1 MGVVE
6 GTTIPQ
12 SMQAAVA
19 LLGSFAY
26 LRGEPLP
33 FRMYLNDPSGPM
45 SKSNKTDAKKN
56 VLIVEDSIDFSNLL
70 KFIVEDD
77 GFVGIQFPVQQ
88 EDIISAVKEHH
99 PAVILMDL
107 ALRRKGGIDYIN
119 DLKAD
124 PATKDVPILII
135 SGRELGQK
143 DIIDLQ
149 MKGVRYLRK
158 GRVEMHEIRREI
170 RTAALGKE
178 AADAMAKRPP
188 SGSAS

>member
-1 MGVVE
+1 
-6 GTTIPQ
+6 
-12 SMQAAVA
+12 
-19 LLGSFAY
+19 
-26 LRGEPLP
+26 
-33 FRMYLNDPSGPM
+33 MYPNDPSGPM
-45 SKSNKTDAKKN
+45 SKTNKTDAKKS

-77 GFVGIQFPVQQ
+77 GFEGIQFPVQQ
-88 EDIISAVKEHH
+88 EDIISAVKQHQ

-119 DLKAD
+119 DLKGD
-124 PATKDVPILII
+124 PATKDVPIIII

-143 DIIDLQ
+143 DIIELQ

-178 AADAMAKRPP
+178 AAAAMAKNPP
-188 SGSAS
+188 PGNHA

>member
-1 MGVVE
+1 
-6 GTTIPQ
+6 
-12 SMQAAVA
+12 
-19 LLGSFAY
+19 
-26 LRGEPLP
+26 
-33 FRMYLNDPSGPM
+33 M
-45 SKSNKTDAKKN
+45 SKSNKTDAKKS

-77 GFVGIQFPVQQ
+77 GFEGIQFPVQQ

-99 PAVILMDL
+99 PACILMDL

-119 DLKAD
+119 DLKGD
-124 PATKDVPILII
+124 PATKDVPIIII

-178 AADAMAKRPP
+178 AAAAMAKNPP

>member
-1 MGVVE
+1 
-6 GTTIPQ
+6 
-12 SMQAAVA
+12 
-19 LLGSFAY
+19 
-26 LRGEPLP
+26 
-33 FRMYLNDPSGPM
+33 MYPNDPSGHM
-45 SKSNKTDAKKN
+45 SKQHKTEAKKS

-77 GFVGIQFPVQQ
+77 GFEGIQFPVQQ

-99 PAVILMDL
+99 PSVILMDL

-119 DLKAD
+119 DLKGD

-143 DIIDLQ
+143 DIIELQ

-178 AADAMAKRPP
+178 AAAAMAKTPP
-188 SGSAS
+188 PGAAS